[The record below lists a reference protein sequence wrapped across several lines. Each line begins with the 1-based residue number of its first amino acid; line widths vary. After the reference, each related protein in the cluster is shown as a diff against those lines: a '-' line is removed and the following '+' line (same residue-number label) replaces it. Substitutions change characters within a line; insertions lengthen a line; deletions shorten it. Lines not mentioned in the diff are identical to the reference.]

1 MRVDETQEHRE
12 AVRCCWRLRRAGCGR
27 RHRTLT
33 GEVFLRTTPGAIA
46 SGGFAGTAR
55 AATATASSDGS
66 AVLDPTKWPLDQ
78 SQWTQYRA
86 RRAVIFDTRA
96 QSFLPAN
103 PERLLAAALRKR
115 SEQTEAAASA
125 SAGYTSTHGGGS
137 GGDAR

>member
-1 MRVDETQEHRE
+1 M
-12 AVRCCWRLRRAGCGR
+12 LRALALLLLAPSSGGLRPTPPHFDR
-27 RHRTLT
+27 R
-33 GEVFLRTTPGAIA
+33 GSLRTTPGAIA

-86 RRAVIFDTRA
+86 RRAVIFDTSA

-103 PERLLAAALRKR
+103 PERLLSRR
-115 SEQTEAAASA
+115 
-125 SAGYTSTHGGGS
+125 
-137 GGDAR
+137 RC

>member
-1 MRVDETQEHRE
+1 M
-12 AVRCCWRLRRAGCGR
+12 LRALALLLLAPSSGGLRPTPPHFDR
-27 RHRTLT
+27 R
-33 GEVFLRTTPGAIA
+33 GFLRTTPGAIA